1 MTDGGSPGFDNN
13 SLDYVNKLRELQI
26 TVGGSPGYDNN
37 YLDYVNKLRE
47 FWHKHQNAVVI
58 DDQVS

>member
-26 TVGGSPGYDNN
+26 TVRGSPGYDNN

-47 FWHKHQNAVVI
+47 FGTNTRMQLLLMI
-58 DDQVS
+58 R